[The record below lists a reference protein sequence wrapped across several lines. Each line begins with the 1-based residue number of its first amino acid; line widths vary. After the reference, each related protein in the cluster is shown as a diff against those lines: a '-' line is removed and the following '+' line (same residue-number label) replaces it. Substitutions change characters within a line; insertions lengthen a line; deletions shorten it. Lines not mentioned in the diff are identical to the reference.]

1 MTDADGLGGPPPRR
15 FDRVSACLL
24 AALLALLAAA
34 AYYPFDWSPP
44 RAVDNDVRRTA
55 AGTLRFGEDNVA
67 RTPGTPAW
75 VADARDGA
83 PVRIDLRVRPAFP
96 QRYAPVSILMVAR
109 DFWHTDIGIDQDG
122 RNLVVSVG
130 RPGATENGDPPFV
143 VDGAFGPGRWTA
155 VRVVLER
162 AAIVVAVDGTTR
174 VREPLPAGYQRSWDG
189 GRLAL
194 GDEVHGGHGWQG
206 EIARA
211 EVRTPNRTVD
221 YVRPGALDVPAES
234 FYLPDH
240 VAPFPPISR
249 LEWAILALHL
259 LSFVPVGFLVARL
272 RRPPFA
278 ILPVTALAAGFAALL
293 ALGKFGF
300 DGRHTAVADVACQVT
315 GALAGA
321 WLAHRRLWRSLR
333 RRRFTS

>member
-1 MTDADGLGGPPPRR
+1 MLT
-15 FDRVSACLL
+15 VV
-24 AALLALLAAA
+24 

-44 RAVDNDVRRTA
+44 RTVVNDVRRTPE
-55 AGTLRFGEDNVA
+55 GTLRFGDDNVA

-75 VADARDGA
+75 VADARDGS

-96 QRYAPVSILMVAR
+96 QRYTPVSILMVAR
-109 DFWHTDIGIDQDG
+109 DYWHTDVGIDQEG
-122 RNLVVSVG
+122 RNLVVTVG
-130 RPGATENGDPPFV
+130 RPGATSNGYPAFV
-143 VDGAFGPGRWTA
+143 VDDAFGPGRWTD
-155 VRVVLER
+155 VRVVLEG

-174 VREPLPAGYQRSWDG
+174 VRETLPAGYRRGWEG

-206 EIARA
+206 EIGRA

-221 YVRPGALDVPAES
+221 YVAPGALDVPARS

-240 VAPFPPISR
+240 VAPFPPYSQ
-249 LEWAILALHL
+249 LEWVILALHL
-259 LSFVPVGFLVARL
+259 LSFVPLGFLVVRL

-278 ILPVTALAAGFAALL
+278 ILPATALAAGVAAAL

-300 DGRHTAVADVACQVT
+300 DGRHTAVADVTVQLA

-321 WLAHRRLWRSLR
+321 WLARRLLRSRGSGGR
-333 RRRFTS
+333 RGSGGCSR